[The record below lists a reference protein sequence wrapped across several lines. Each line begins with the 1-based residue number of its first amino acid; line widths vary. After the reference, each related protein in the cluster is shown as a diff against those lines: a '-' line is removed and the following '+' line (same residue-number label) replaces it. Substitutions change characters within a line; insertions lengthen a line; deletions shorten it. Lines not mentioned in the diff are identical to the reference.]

1 MSPRLYID
9 GAPIGGCDGIAIRP
23 RPTGTAPRSPI
34 GAWGVTTSTRTPRAT
49 RSSSASTQR
58 EAKDRRSATQRRAP
72 KRKRRAAARPDRD
85 ASFAGTLVGHHNRVT
100 ALAFARCPGV
110 EHLLLSGSADRT
122 VRLWD
127 VADGRC
133 VKILR
138 GHAVDVTALATS
150 QRVPDLAVSGDRS
163 GKLLVWR
170 FGGGARTGPRQTLEP
185 LDASP
190 ALCLAMSPSVHGRG
204 GVRASRAPVG
214 VYVLSGD
221 DVGRAELVG
230 LHGPA
235 SSCAW
240 MLDDRTMPRIRE

>member
-1 MSPRLYID
+1 MAPRSEVE
-9 GAPIGGCDGIAIRP
+9 DGIAIP
-23 RPTGTAPRSPI
+23 PAPNWYGS
-34 GAWGVTTSTRTPRAT
+34 ALADWGVGCNDIYAYAARNAIVLLRPNGGGKGSAVSDERPAE
-49 RSSSASTQR
+49 SSSS
-58 EAKDRRSATQRRAP
+58 SP
-72 KRKRRAAARPDRD
+72 SRPDRD

-110 EHLLLSGSADRT
+110 EHLLLSGSADKT

-138 GHAVDVTALATS
+138 GHSVDVTALATS

-170 FGGGARTGPRQTLEP
+170 FGGGAAAPAAALEP

-190 ALCLAMSPSVHGRG
+190 VLCLAMSLHPHRDEVAAARVAPWACTCCPATARRKRPPAVGRRA
-204 GVRASRAPVG
+204 GVRGCRP
-214 VYVLSGD
+214 
-221 DVGRAELVG
+221 
-230 LHGPA
+230 
-235 SSCAW
+235 
-240 MLDDRTMPRIRE
+240 